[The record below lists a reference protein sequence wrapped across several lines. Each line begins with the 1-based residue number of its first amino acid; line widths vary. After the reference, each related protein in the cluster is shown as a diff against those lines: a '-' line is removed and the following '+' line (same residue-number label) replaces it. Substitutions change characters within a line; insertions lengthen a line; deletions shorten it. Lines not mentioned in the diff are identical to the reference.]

1 MLHQQLALFKDWE
14 LVILFLE
21 AFGLLLHLL
30 VTQAQDNHPGC
41 RNKRYSSGKRDIMG
55 QSNNSENSPLI
66 KYVKSV

>member
-1 MLHQQLALFKDWE
+1 MPHQQLALLKDWG

-21 AFGLLLHLL
+21 TFGLLLHLL

-55 QSNNSENSPLI
+55 P
-66 KYVKSV
+66 VK